1 MLALLTLSLEKIK
14 SIIIV
19 HYYWRLVSI
28 YAWACLNN
36 TYNVHIAMLHTPIE
50 VHKFDDEESH
60 VWFSHHT
67 ALVVFVAKSEWYPVL
82 SIRNFSLK
90 NI

>member
-1 MLALLTLSLEKIK
+1 MKISFNLCLSCSQELC
-14 SIIIV
+14 S
-19 HYYWRLVSI
+19 
-28 YAWACLNN
+28 ACLNN